1 MCSEFPYEFI
11 IQGESM
17 KFNPGEHLEE
27 FNRLYREMD
36 RIYHELAVNAGMSD
50 SAFFILYAIV
60 EMGNGYLQKDIAERY
75 SISRQTVNSSVQ
87 NLKAK
92 GYIEMEPGNGR
103 DRHIYLTPAGQQ
115 VAEKNIYPVMKMEK
129 AAFQEMSEQESREL
143 LKLTRKYV
151 RIFQDKTEHMR

>member
-1 MCSEFPYEFI
+1 MNFSL
-11 IQGESM
+11 
-17 KFNPGEHLEE
+17 GEHLEE

-36 RIYHELAVNAGMSD
+36 RIYHELAVKAELSD

-75 SISRQTVNSSVQ
+75 SISRQTVNSSIQ

-92 GYIEMEPGNGR
+92 GYISMEPGNGR
-103 DRHIYLTPAGQQ
+103 DRHICLTPSGRQLA
-115 VAEKNIYPVMKMEK
+115 KDTIYPVMEMEK
-129 AAFQEMSEQESREL
+129 AAFAEMSDKESREL

-151 RIFQDKTEHMR
+151 RIFQEKTEHMR